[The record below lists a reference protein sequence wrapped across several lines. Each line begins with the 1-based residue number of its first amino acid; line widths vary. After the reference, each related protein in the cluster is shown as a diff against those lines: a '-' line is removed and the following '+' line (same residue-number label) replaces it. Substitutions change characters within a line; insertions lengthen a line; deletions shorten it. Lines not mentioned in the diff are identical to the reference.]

1 MRIAVPLND
10 DRVADHFGH
19 ATRFAVFTLDPE
31 RKRIED
37 EEIHEAPPHEPGRLP
52 AWLHQQGVGVVLAR
66 GMGSRAHQLFAQHG
80 IEVMVGVAAEA
91 AREAAAAYLA
101 GSLESGPN
109 RCDH

>member
-52 AWLHQQGVGVVLAR
+52 EWLHQLRTNVVLAR
-66 GMGSRAHQLFAQHG
+66 GMGSRAHRLFADRG
-80 IEVMVGVAAEA
+80 IEVVVGVEA
-91 AREAAAAYLA
+91 AAARDAAAAYLT
-101 GSLESGPN
+101 GSLRSGPN